1 MKRLIFCAFLGVLGM
16 APAMFADVVDYML
29 NVNGTTY
36 CPSYDSG
43 TTVCSSY
50 GGLSAAGAT
59 GTLDLTYDSVGL
71 GGAPYGL
78 GTVSLVYNPGSAGS
92 YNVDLWLFEQL
103 IPDSGYDEYGTT
115 GGSLGSGES
124 WQIDTPD
131 YDATGD
137 PNTSATG
144 TIIANTA
151 ANTLSNK
158 NDVPGGVDSITGT
171 CPSANC
177 NDYTSLALG
186 LNFSLLAGEEED
198 LTFTVST
205 TAPTSGFYLE
215 QIDPGVVTGT
225 AVDYFYSVTGSAVPV
240 CTSGCTPPPP
250 PVVPE
255 PSSLIPLLALAG
267 VLCFAIRRRSA
278 TQV

>member
-36 CPSYDSG
+36 CPSGDSG
-43 TTVCSSY
+43 FVTCSNY
-50 GGLSAAGAT
+50 TGLSGGGAT
-59 GTLDLTYDSVGL
+59 GSLDTTF
-71 GGAPYGL
+71 GGTGL
-78 GTVSLVYNPGSAGS
+78 GTVSLVFNPGSAGS

-103 IPDSGYDEYGTT
+103 VPASGYDEYGAT
-115 GGSLGSGES
+115 GGTPASGEN

-131 YDATGD
+131 YDAAGD

-151 ANTLSNK
+151 ADTLSNT
-158 NDVPGGVDSITGT
+158 NDVPGGTDAFLGCGPAPT
-171 CPSANC
+171 C
-177 NDYTSLALG
+177 NDYTSMALG
-186 LNFSLLAGEEED
+186 LDFSLLSGQEED

-205 TAPTSGFYLE
+205 TAPASGFYLE
-215 QIDPGVVTGT
+215 QIDPGVTGT
-225 AVDYFYSVTGSAVPV
+225 SAAYYFSVAGSAVPV
-240 CTSGCTPPPP
+240 CTVGCVAPPPP
-250 PVVPE
+250 AIPE
-255 PSSLIPLLALAG
+255 PSSLIPLLAMAG